1 MIATA
6 IQSMDISLQNDV
18 RYKSNSVGI
27 INYNSIIYYNSII
40 VSDSRDGHNCDLSV
54 YLATH
59 HIGYNAW
66 TPLNAINKLSL

>member
-27 INYNSIIYYNSII
+27 IYDNSII

-66 TPLNAINKLSL
+66 TPLNAINELSL